1 MPPGGLER
9 RSLSGSFSQEASLA
23 GQRHHGRRHRDL
35 GGGLEGLVGGVPTS
49 CSGCQRLSLAM
60 SRHVGSVHVL
70 WRRIS
75 LCFILHWHCLQSCLG
90 HIGPFSLGES
100 TNKLVYMKEEHYW
113 QVI

>member
-49 CSGCQRLSLAM
+49 CRGCQRLNLA
-60 SRHVGSVHVL
+60 
-70 WRRIS
+70 
-75 LCFILHWHCLQSCLG
+75 ILLPCGKRACVVEEDFFVFYLG
-90 HIGPFSLGES
+90 LALFAIMIKAHLSIK
-100 TNKLVYMKEEHYW
+100 TW
-113 QVI
+113 

>member
-49 CSGCQRLSLAM
+49 CTGCQRLNLA
-60 SRHVGSVHVL
+60 
-70 WRRIS
+70 
-75 LCFILHWHCLQSCLG
+75 ILLPCGKRACVVEEDFFVFYLG
-90 HIGPFSLGES
+90 LALFAIMIKAHLSIK
-100 TNKLVYMKEEHYW
+100 TW
-113 QVI
+113 

>member
-49 CSGCQRLSLAM
+49 CRGCQHLNLAILLPCEKVCMCCGGDFLCFLYWALFAIM
-60 SRHVGSVHVL
+60 SRA
-70 WRRIS
+70 
-75 LCFILHWHCLQSCLG
+75 HWT
-90 HIGPFSLGES
+90 I
-100 TNKLVYMKEEHYW
+100 
-113 QVI
+113 